1 MAKMGIFASKL
12 LVFNTKKVDYNNK
25 SGRFYRLLLFLR
37 IKIMSKDFTSV
48 KSSLDKKLQLRH
60 TPITK
65 KIDNFVLQVGEIFNW
80 FWVILIAVIILNVVL
95 RYVFRNGMIEL
106 EELQWHLY
114 CIGWL
119 VGLSSTYI
127 VDSHVRVDVLS
138 ERLSYRKKLW
148 FELFGILILFLP
160 FVILVLYYAVPFFE
174 LSWTSSERS
183 TSANGLPA
191 RWFVKGFL
199 VISFFLLLI
208 SGFSRITRI
217 IETLRFGLEVRR

>member
-1 MAKMGIFASKL
+1 MGLFTSKL
-12 LVFNTKKVDYNNK
+12 LVFNTKKVDYNIK
-25 SGRFYRLLLFLR
+25 SGRFHRLLLFLR
-37 IKIMSKDFTSV
+37 KKFVSKDFTSV
-48 KSSLDKKLQLRH
+48 ESSLDKKLQLRH

-65 KIDNFVLQVGEIFNW
+65 KIDNFVLQIGEIFNW
-80 FWVILIAVIILNVVL
+80 LWVILIAVIILNVVL
-95 RYVFRNGMIEL
+95 RYVFKNGMIEL

-138 ERLSYRKKLW
+138 ERLAYRKKLW

-174 LSWTSSERS
+174 LSWASSERS

-208 SGFSRITRI
+208 SGVSRITRI
-217 IETLRFGLEVRR
+217 ITTLRFGLEDKK

>member
-1 MAKMGIFASKL
+1 MTINLTENSA
-12 LVFNTKKVDYNNK
+12 
-25 SGRFYRLLLFLR
+25 
-37 IKIMSKDFTSV
+37 
-48 KSSLDKKLQLRH
+48 LDKKLQLEH
-60 TPITK
+60 IPITK
-65 KIDNFVLQVGEIFNW
+65 KIDKFVTNVGEIFNW
-80 FWVILIAVIILNVVL
+80 FWVILVAVILINVIL

-174 LSWTSSERS
+174 LSWASSERS

-208 SGFSRITRI
+208 SGFSRILRI
-217 IETLRFGLEVRR
+217 ITTLRFGLEVKK

>member
-1 MAKMGIFASKL
+1 MAKMGLFTSKL
-12 LVFNTKKVDYNNK
+12 LVFNTKKVDYNIE
-25 SGRFYRLLLFLR
+25 SGRFHRLLLFLR
-37 IKIMSKDFTSV
+37 KKIMSKDFASV
-48 KSSLDKKLQLRH
+48 ESSLDKKLQLRH

-65 KIDNFVLQVGEIFNW
+65 KIDNFVLKIGEIFNW

-119 VGLSSTYI
+119 IGLSSTYI

-174 LSWTSSERS
+174 LSWASSERS

-217 IETLRFGLEVRR
+217 IETLRFGLRDKK

>member
-1 MAKMGIFASKL
+1 MAKMGIFTSKL
-12 LVFNTKKVDYNNK
+12 LVFNTRKVDYNNK

-37 IKIMSKDFTSV
+37 KKIMSKDFTSV
-48 KSSLDKKLQLRH
+48 EASLDKKLKLRH

-65 KIDNFVLQVGEIFNW
+65 KIDNFVLQIGEIFNW
-80 FWVILIAVIILNVVL
+80 LWVVLIAVIILNVVL
-95 RYVFRNGMIEL
+95 RYVFKNGMIEL

>member
-1 MAKMGIFASKL
+1 M
-12 LVFNTKKVDYNNK
+12 
-25 SGRFYRLLLFLR
+25 FLR
-37 IKIMSKDFTSV
+37 KKIMSKDFSKV
-48 KSSLDKKLQLRH
+48 DRALDKKLQLRH
-60 TPITK
+60 LPITK
-65 KIDNFVLQVGEIFNW
+65 AIDNFVLRVGEVFNW
-80 FWVILIAVIILNVVL
+80 LWVILVAVIILNVVL
-95 RYVFRNGMIEL
+95 RYVFKNGMIEL

-127 VDSHVRVDVLS
+127 IDSHVRVDVLS
-138 ERLSYRKKLW
+138 ERLSYRRKLW

-174 LSWTSSERS
+174 LSWNTNERS

-208 SGFSRITRI
+208 SGLSRIIRVI
-217 IETLRFGLEVRR
+217 ATLRYGLETKK

>member
-1 MAKMGIFASKL
+1 
-12 LVFNTKKVDYNNK
+12 
-25 SGRFYRLLLFLR
+25 
-37 IKIMSKDFTSV
+37 MSKDFRSV
-48 KSSLDKKLQLRH
+48 ESSLDKKLKLRH

-65 KIDNFVLQVGEIFNW
+65 KIDNFVLKIGEIFNW

-119 VGLSSTYI
+119 IGLSSTYI

-174 LSWTSSERS
+174 LSWASSERS
-183 TSANGLPA
+183 TSANGLPS

-208 SGFSRITRI
+208 SGFSRIVRI
-217 IETLRFGLEVRR
+217 IETLRFGLEYKK

>member
-1 MAKMGIFASKL
+1 MAKDFS
-12 LVFNTKKVDYNNK
+12 NVDT
-25 SGRFYRLLLFLR
+25 R
-37 IKIMSKDFTSV
+37 
-48 KSSLDKKLQLRH
+48 SLEKKLQLRH
-60 TPITK
+60 LPITRK
-65 KIDNFVLQVGEIFNW
+65 VDNFVLSVGEVFNW
-80 FWVILIAVIILNVVL
+80 LWVILVVVIIINVVL
-95 RYVFRNGMIEL
+95 RYVFKKGMIEL

-138 ERLSYRKKLW
+138 DKLSYKKKLW
-148 FELFGILILFLP
+148 FEFFGILLLFLP
-160 FVILVLYYAVPFFE
+160 FIILVLYYSVPFFE
-174 LSWTSSERS
+174 LSWTTSERS

-208 SGFSRITRI
+208 SGLSRLTRVWTTI
-217 IETLRFGLEVRR
+217 RLGLEKK

>member
-1 MAKMGIFASKL
+1 
-12 LVFNTKKVDYNNK
+12 
-25 SGRFYRLLLFLR
+25 
-37 IKIMSKDFTSV
+37 MSKDFTSV
-48 KSSLDKKLQLRH
+48 EGSLDKKLQLRH
-60 TPITK
+60 TPITQ
-65 KIDNFVLQVGEIFNW
+65 KIDNFVLQIGEFFNW
-80 FWVILIAVIILNVVL
+80 FWVILVAVIILNVVL
-95 RYVFRNGMIEL
+95 RYVFKNGMIEL

-208 SGFSRITRI
+208 SGCVSKDMSDLERQVSSIMSTPGGRLDPLPEIKPYEAYIYESGKLNAPNPFR
-217 IETLRFGLEVRR
+217 RFWFIFDP

>member
-1 MAKMGIFASKL
+1 MA
-12 LVFNTKKVDYNNK
+12 
-25 SGRFYRLLLFLR
+25 
-37 IKIMSKDFTSV
+37 KDFTSFEG
-48 KSSLDKKLQLRH
+48 SLDKKLQLRH
-60 TPITK
+60 LPITK
-65 KIDNFVLQVGEIFNW
+65 KIDNFVLGVGEVFNW
-80 FWVILIAVIILNVVL
+80 LWVVLVVVIILNVIL
-95 RYVFRNGMIEL
+95 RYVFKNGMIEL

-127 VDSHVRVDVLS
+127 IDSHVRVDVLS
-138 ERLSYRKKLW
+138 ERLDYRKKLW

-174 LSWTSSERS
+174 LSWTTSERS

-208 SGFSRITRI
+208 SGLSRITRVI
-217 IETLRFGLEVRR
+217 QHLDLDWKLKNDFAGLRIFFSNSSFL

>member
-1 MAKMGIFASKL
+1 LASW
-12 LVFNTKKVDYNNK
+12 F
-25 SGRFYRLLLFLR
+25 
-37 IKIMSKDFTSV
+37 
-48 KSSLDKKLQLRH
+48 
-60 TPITK
+60 
-65 KIDNFVLQVGEIFNW
+65 IFN
-80 FWVILIAVIILNVVL
+80 
-95 RYVFRNGMIEL
+95 
-106 EELQWHLY
+106 LY
-114 CIGWL
+114 S
-119 VGLSSTYI
+119 GL
-127 VDSHVRVDVLS
+127 HVRVDVLS
-138 ERLSYRKKLW
+138 EKLSYRKKLW

-217 IETLRFGLEVRR
+217 IETLRFGLGDRK

>member
-1 MAKMGIFASKL
+1 MGIFTKKL

-25 SGRFYRLLLFLR
+25 SSRFYWLLLFL
-37 IKIMSKDFTSV
+37 IKKIMSKDFSKV
-48 KSSLDKKLQLRH
+48 ESALDKKLQLRH
-60 TPITK
+60 LPITK
-65 KIDNFVLQVGEIFNW
+65 VIDNFVLRVGEVFNW
-80 FWVILIAVIILNVVL
+80 LWVILVAVIILNVVL
-95 RYVFRNGMIEL
+95 RYVFKNGMIEL

-127 VDSHVRVDVLS
+127 IDSHVRVDVLS

-174 LSWTSSERS
+174 LSWNTNERS

-208 SGFSRITRI
+208 SGLSRIIRVI
-217 IETLRFGLEVRR
+217 ATLRYGLETKK

>member
-1 MAKMGIFASKL
+1 MAKMGIFTSKL
-12 LVFNTKKVDYNNK
+12 LVFNTRKVDYNNK
-25 SGRFYRLLLFLR
+25 SGRFNRLLLFLR
-37 IKIMSKDFTSV
+37 KKIMPKDITSV
-48 KSSLDKKLQLRH
+48 ESSLDKKLQLRH
-60 TPITK
+60 TYITK
-65 KIDNFVLQVGEIFNW
+65 KIDNFVLSIGEIFNW
-80 FWVILIAVIILNVVL
+80 FWVILVAVIILNVVL
-95 RYVFRNGMIEL
+95 RYVFKNGMIEL

-119 VGLSSTYI
+119 IGLSSTYI

-148 FELFGILILFLP
+148 FEFFGILLLFLP

-174 LSWTSSERS
+174 LSWSTNERS

-208 SGFSRITRI
+208 SGFSRVIRI
-217 IETLRFGLEVRR
+217 IQTLRLGLENIK